1 MKSQTA
7 TGILAS
13 MVIGGIMGTLISYPI
28 NTIAERRSS
37 AAWDELS
44 NELESLAAEM
54 EWFDRATKAQNF
66 SSVVDIGDSAL
77 PLISRLD
84 AKAKALRAK
93 NPASEEAKK
102 AAQQPRAGTLNSVEE
117 SRPRLL
123 VSHLTT
129 NPIANKT
136 VTAPRGLV
144 LQTGPGRGVSSLP
157 AKLLTS
163 SHSHLKASGRQGGC
177 GLGLAVCERWRANAF
192 SPSRG

>member
-1 MKSQTA
+1 MRK
-7 TGILAS
+7 
-13 MVIGGIMGTLISYPI
+13 
-28 NTIAERRSS
+28 RRR
-37 AAWDELS
+37 
-44 NELESLAAEM
+44 
-54 EWFDRATKAQNF
+54 FAQK
-66 SSVVDIGDSAL
+66 IQQ
-77 PLISRLD
+77 
-84 AKAKALRAK
+84 AKKQRKLRH
-93 NPASEEAKK
+93 ASETHCVAPMRRNSKRNYSPGSGTMNPPLGSSRKRRMK
-102 AAQQPRAGTLNSVEE
+102 ADVAQQPRAGTLNSVEE

>member
-102 AAQQPRAGTLNSVEE
+102 AETRLGDALCRAYAAQQQAELFARIRNNEP
-117 SRPRLL
+117 
-123 VSHLTT
+123 
-129 NPIANKT
+129 
-136 VTAPRGLV
+136 
-144 LQTGPGRGVSSLP
+144 
-157 AKLLTS
+157 
-163 SHSHLKASGRQGGC
+163 
-177 GLGLAVCERWRANAF
+177 
-192 SPSRG
+192 